1 MYTYF
6 NSLVLGSPLDLYIAG
21 DPGEEK
27 GRETNLLHHNVRGK
41 VVDGELPIADD
52 GVHLWFW
59 VKLHLHQHP
68 EGRRV
73 NGNHLERKDTH
84 PGLLTTKSTL

>member
-1 MYTYF
+1 MYMYF
-6 NSLVLGSPLDLYIAG
+6 NSLVTGSLLDLYIAG
-21 DPGEEK
+21 DPGEEE
-27 GRETNLLHHNVRGK
+27 GRKTNLLYHNVRGK
-41 VVDGELPIADD
+41 VADGELPIADD

-59 VKLHLHQHP
+59 MKLHLHQHP
-68 EGRRV
+68 EGRGI